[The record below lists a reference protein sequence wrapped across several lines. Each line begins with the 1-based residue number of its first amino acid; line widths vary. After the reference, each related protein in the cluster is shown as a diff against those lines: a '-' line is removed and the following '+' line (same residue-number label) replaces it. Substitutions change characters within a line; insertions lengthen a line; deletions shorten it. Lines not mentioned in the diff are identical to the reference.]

1 MSVIDN
7 TTTVNIL
14 TPSPLCK
21 GLLGAK
27 LSLASVSGS
36 TMDRQNKSKI
46 AKLNDE
52 KNNNKNSDDIAS
64 PTGGGDTL

>member
-7 TTTVNIL
+7 TPPIL
-14 TPSPLCK
+14 TPSPHRK
-21 GLLGAK
+21 GTLGAK
-27 LSLASVSGS
+27 VSISNASGS

-52 KNNNKNSDDIAS
+52 GHNNKNSDGIAS
-64 PTGGGDTL
+64 PTGGGGTL